1 MKNALNTPS
10 IRRMTDAPNN
20 ELTPGELKFI
30 LWDSDP
36 IQITYASKEAMAST
50 YQSTDDDLLKLILE
64 RQPRSPKTTS
74 DIEIQLEAAQR
85 ETAIGRSA
93 MVRCAGPPVL
103 FVMAGRTKLD
113 AKNKTIKSLRRKSKN
128 GKVFHGSTPI
138 LAQILI
144 PVSDRAR
151 AITSYHLEILIENHR
166 GHRIDVDRQRPFRQW
181 QGESRPSY

>member
-1 MKNALNTPS
+1 MH
-10 IRRMTDAPNN
+10 DDGPNN
-20 ELTPGELKFI
+20 ELTPGQLKYI

-50 YQSTDDDLLKLILE
+50 NQSTDNDLLNLILE
-64 RQPRSPKTTS
+64 RQPRSKTTS
-74 DIEIQLEAAQR
+74 VIEVQLEEAQR
-85 ETAIGRSA
+85 EAAIERSA

-103 FVMAGRTKLD
+103 FVIAGQTTLD

-128 GKVFHGSTPI
+128 GKVFHGSTPF

-151 AITSYHLEILIENHR
+151 AITSYHLEILIDNYR
-166 GHRIDVDRQRPFRQW
+166 D
-181 QGESRPSY
+181 